1 MTPKEKAFELAHKFR
16 LIDFRTSESTTM
28 MISMA
33 DAKKCALI
41 AVNELIYFGDTEL
54 LSEMF
59 EGDYYCD
66 VDFFEAVKQEIEK
79 P

>member
-1 MTPKEKAFELAHKFR
+1 MTPKEKAQELVDKM
-16 LIDFRTSESTTM
+16 IDYTDWHDE
-28 MISMA
+28 
-33 DAKKCALI
+33 DAKSCALI
-41 AVNELIYFGDTEL
+41 AVNELIYFGNTEL

-79 P
+79 L